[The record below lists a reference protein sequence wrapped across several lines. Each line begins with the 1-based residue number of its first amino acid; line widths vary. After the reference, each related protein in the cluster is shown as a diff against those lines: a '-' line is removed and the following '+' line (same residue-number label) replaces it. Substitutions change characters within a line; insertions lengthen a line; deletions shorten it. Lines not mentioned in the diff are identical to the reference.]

1 MLSPAEVSHLPLEI
15 FSWQAWLVGLL
26 AMCVLIGA
34 LPVLAG
40 LMQFLLIA
48 LSYFHQHVLNTKPY
62 WPRISVIVPAW
73 NEGAVIGLS
82 IDRLMQL
89 NYPKDKLRVY
99 LIDDGSTDETPRI
112 AIEKSKQYRGRV
124 FHIRR
129 VAGGE
134 GKAHTLN
141 YGLNVLWKNE
151 WSEAVLIM
159 DADVIYTPDSLQ
171 RMARHLSDPEIGA
184 VTAYIKEG
192 SASPNYVQRFI
203 TFEYVTATGGS
214 RRAQNVLGFLACLS
228 GGAQLHSRQNLLDM
242 GGQIFS
248 ATLAEDTFT
257 TFRTQMSGRKAIFD
271 PHAIVYAE
279 EPDSLNGLW
288 KQRVRWAR
296 GNVQI
301 TSVFRHLWA
310 HSAAHPHLGSW
321 GMAFLWFTI
330 FLMPLIQ
337 ILSATALV
345 SLYFIND
352 GLAWKCFEL
361 LWLTAAFTYL
371 VVTFISW
378 VVDWE
383 SCAKSWGCS
392 LLFPGL
398 VSLSVIIYSLFPWL
412 FEPLKNW
419 IGWSNHPS
427 AQAAL
432 TLFLYS
438 WLALSMAVAY
448 AAKVVE
454 IKGHPRIAAV
464 LLYLA
469 GYGSFLCAVT
479 FGAYVKE
486 WQGSAMTWDKTEKT
500 GKVS

>member
-1 MLSPAEVSHLPLEI
+1 VLEI
-15 FSWQAWLVGLL
+15 LSLKAWAVGLL
-26 AMCVLIGA
+26 ATGVLVGA

-40 LMQFLLIA
+40 LLQFLLVA
-48 LSYFHQHVLNTKPY
+48 LSFFHQHVAFTRPN

-73 NEGAVIGLS
+73 NEGAVIASS
-82 IDRLMQL
+82 IDRLMRL
-89 NYPKDKLRVY
+89 DYPADRLRVY
-99 LIDDGSTDETPRI
+99 LIDDGSTDDTPTI
-112 AIEKSKQYRGRV
+112 AIAKSKEFRGRV

-141 YGLNVLWKNE
+141 YGLDVLWRND
-151 WSEAVLIM
+151 WTEAVLIM
-159 DADVIYTPDSLQ
+159 DADVIYTADSLQ
-171 RMARHLSDPEIGA
+171 RMARHLSDPAIGA

-192 SASPNYVQRFI
+192 SQSPNYVQRFI

-228 GGAQLHSRQNLLDM
+228 GGAQLHSRSNLMGM

-257 TFRTQMSGRKAIFD
+257 TFRTQMQGNQAIFD

-279 EPDSLNGLW
+279 EPDSLVGLW

-310 HSAAHPHLGSW
+310 HPQAHASLGSW

-337 ILSATALV
+337 ILSASSLLG
-345 SLYFIND
+345 LYFLD
-352 GLAWKCFEL
+352 DDLAWKCFEV

-371 VVTFISW
+371 VVTFVSW

-392 LLFPGL
+392 LMFPGVISLCVIVHSL
-398 VSLSVIIYSLFPWL
+398 VPGVFSPLAALLHWDAHPW
-412 FEPLKNW
+412 
-419 IGWSNHPS
+419 
-427 AQAAL
+427 AQQAL

-448 AAKVVE
+448 AAKMAE
-454 IKGHPRIAAV
+454 EAGFMKTAV
-464 LLYLA
+464 TLLYAA

-486 WQGSAMTWDKTEKT
+486 WQGSAMTWDKTVKT
-500 GKVS
+500 GKVG

>member
-1 MLSPAEVSHLPLEI
+1 MLSPAEASVVPLEI
-15 FSWQAWLVGLL
+15 FSLQAWLVGLL
-26 AMCVLIGA
+26 AMCVLLGA

-40 LMQFLLIA
+40 LFQFLLVA
-48 LSYFHQHVLNTKPY
+48 LSYFNQHVALTRPY

-99 LIDDGSTDETPRI
+99 LIDDGSTDDTPRI

-171 RMARHLSDPEIGA
+171 RMARHLSDPQIGA

-192 SASPNYVQRFI
+192 SANPNYVQRFI

-248 ATLAEDTFT
+248 NTLAEDTFT
-257 TFRTQMSGRKAIFD
+257 TFRTQMGGRKAIFD

-310 HSAAHPHLGSW
+310 HSKAHAQLGSW
-321 GMAFLWFTI
+321 AMAFLWFTI

-337 ILSATALV
+337 ILSASALV
-345 SLYFIND
+345 TLYFIND
-352 GLAWKCFEL
+352 GLAWKCFEM

-398 VSLSVIIYSLFPWL
+398 ISLTVIVYSIFPWL
-412 FEPLKNW
+412 FEPMKAWINW
-419 IGWSNHPS
+419 PEQHT
-427 AQAAL
+427 AQAVL

-448 AAKVVE
+448 AAKAVE
-454 IKGHPRIAAV
+454 IKGYPRLAAV
-464 LLYLA
+464 FLYLA

-486 WQGSAMTWDKTEKT
+486 LRGSAMTWDKTEKT